1 MRVFFIILLLSN
13 SLIAKTIQPLSNY
26 TFEELL
32 SNEEKNH
39 YVIEGCVSLYS
50 AITELIKTEY
60 PDLASTFYEIANTIY
75 PYGIISLKNTK
86 NISYEDAE
94 KSFFENVNK
103 LSEQYI
109 DEMNINGKK
118 NGSYFKGSFIG
129 DDLLF
134 CNEITKYLQFA
145 VLESLGK

>member
-13 SLIAKTIQPLSNY
+13 SLIAKTIQPLSHY

-60 PDLASTFYEIANTIY
+60 PDLAGTFYEIANTIY

-145 VLESLGK
+145 VLESLGE

>member
-13 SLIAKTIQPLSNY
+13 SLIAKTIQPLSHY

-86 NISYEDAE
+86 NLSYDDAE
-94 KSFFENVNK
+94 KSFFENVSK

-109 DEMNINGKK
+109 NEMNING
-118 NGSYFKGSFIG
+118 NKG
-129 DDLLF
+129 
-134 CNEITKYLQFA
+134 Q
-145 VLESLGK
+145 

>member
-1 MRVFFIILLLSN
+1 MRVFIIILLLSN
-13 SLIAKTIQPLSNY
+13 SLIAKTIQPLSHY

-32 SNEEKNH
+32 NNEEKNH

-60 PDLASTFYEIANTIY
+60 PELASTFYEIANTIY
-75 PYGIISLKNTK
+75 PYGIISLKDTK
-86 NISYEDAE
+86 NLSYEDAE
-94 KSFFENVNK
+94 KSFFENVSK

-145 VLESLGK
+145 VLESLGE

>member
-13 SLIAKTIQPLSNY
+13 SLIAKTIQPLSHY

-75 PYGIISLKNTK
+75 PYGIISLKDTK
-86 NISYEDAE
+86 NLSYEDAE
-94 KSFFENVNK
+94 KSFFENVSK
-103 LSEQYI
+103 LSEQ
-109 DEMNINGKK
+109 
-118 NGSYFKGSFIG
+118 
-129 DDLLF
+129 
-134 CNEITKYLQFA
+134 
-145 VLESLGK
+145 

>member
-94 KSFFENVNK
+94 KFFFENVNK

-145 VLESLGK
+145 VLESLGE

>member
-94 KSFFENVNK
+94 KFFFENVNK

>member
-1 MRVFFIILLLSN
+1 MKKFIIIFFLTNPLLAQSIEPLRN
-13 SLIAKTIQPLSNY
+13 YSLVDVV
-26 TFEELL
+26 E
-32 SNEEKNH
+32 NEEAN
-39 YVIEGCVSLYS
+39 YIILEGCVSLYS

-86 NISYEDAE
+86 NLSYEDAE
-94 KSFFENVNK
+94 KSFFENVSK

-145 VLESLGK
+145 VLESLGE

>member
-13 SLIAKTIQPLSNY
+13 SLIAKTIQPLSHY

-60 PDLASTFYEIANTIY
+60 PDLASTFFEIANTIY